1 MISEKLITNLTK
13 TFDGDG
19 DIIVGNE
26 DQLIMIRSGAEG
38 DEYYE
43 ITIERVKGEGVDR
56 SYEVLN
62 TIAME
67 KNKTDIM
74 KQAIETYL
82 ENGGSMEFLKH
93 FEQN

>member
-1 MISEKLITNLTK
+1 MMDK
-13 TFDGDG
+13 
-19 DIIVGNE
+19 
-26 DQLIMIRSGAEG
+26 
-38 DEYYE
+38 
-43 ITIERVKGEGVDR
+43 

-62 TIAME
+62 KIAME
-67 KNKTDIM
+67 KNKSDIM

>member
-1 MISEKLITNLTK
+1 MISEKLITNLTNV
-13 TFDGDG
+13 FDNDG

-38 DEYYE
+38 DEHYE
-43 ITIERVKGEGVDR
+43 ITIEKVNGEGVDR

-62 TIAME
+62 TIPME

-74 KQAIETYL
+74 KHAIEIYL
-82 ENGGSMEFLKH
+82 ENGGSIEFLKH
-93 FEQN
+93 FEQ

>member
-13 TFDGDG
+13 AFDDDG

-26 DQLIMIRSGAEG
+26 DRLIMIRSGAED

-43 ITIERVKGEGVDR
+43 ITIEKVKGEGVDR